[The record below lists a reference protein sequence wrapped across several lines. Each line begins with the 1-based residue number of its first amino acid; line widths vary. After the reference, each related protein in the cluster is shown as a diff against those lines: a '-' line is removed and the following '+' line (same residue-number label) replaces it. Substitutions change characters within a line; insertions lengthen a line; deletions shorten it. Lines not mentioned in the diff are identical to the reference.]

1 MPTTTSSSTST
12 SSGSQR
18 TRRQPAT
25 QPATKPSRA
34 RGGTAITL
42 PYVTAELH
50 TTKVQLPGLQ
60 GMPGRK
66 ELASA
71 VETVRRQLPSRDQ
84 ALFYGGLT
92 AAAAFSLIEW
102 PVAAAIG
109 IGNAL
114 VQRSVHQEISEA

>member
-1 MPTTTSSSTST
+1 MATTTSSSTSST
-12 SSGSQR
+12 SSGTSHR
-18 TRRQPAT
+18 TRKQPPT
-25 QPATKPSRA
+25 RA
-34 RGGTAITL
+34 GRAQGGTDITL

-50 TTKVQLPGLQ
+50 TTKVHLPGL
-60 GMPGRK
+60 PGRK

-71 VETVRRQLPSRDQ
+71 VDTVRGQLPSREQ

-114 VQRSVHQEISEA
+114 IQRSVHKEISEA

>member
-1 MPTTTSSSTST
+1 MATTTSSSTSST
-12 SSGSQR
+12 SSGTSHR

-25 QPATKPSRA
+25 RSGRA

-50 TTKVQLPGLQ
+50 TTEVRLPELPGI
-60 GMPGRK
+60 PGRK

-71 VETVRRQLPSRDQ
+71 VDTVRGQLPSRDQ

-92 AAAAFSLIEW
+92 VAAAFSLIEW

-114 VQRSVHQEISEA
+114 IQRSVHKEISEA

>member
-1 MPTTTSSSTST
+1 MATTTSSSTSST

-25 QPATKPSRA
+25 KPSRE

-71 VETVRRQLPSRDQ
+71 VETVRGQLPSRDQ

-114 VQRSVHQEISEA
+114 VQRSMHKEISEA

>member
-1 MPTTTSSSTST
+1 MATTTSSSTSST
-12 SSGSQR
+12 SSGTSQR
-18 TRRQPAT
+18 TRR

-50 TTKVQLPGLQ
+50 TTKVQLPGFP
-60 GMPGRK
+60 GIPGRK
-66 ELASA
+66 ELTSA
-71 VETVRRQLPSRDQ
+71 VETVRGQLPSPGQ

-114 VQRSVHQEISEA
+114 VQRSVHKEISEA

>member
-1 MPTTTSSSTST
+1 MATTTSSSTSST
-12 SSGSQR
+12 SSGTSHR
-18 TRRQPAT
+18 TRKQPAT
-25 QPATKPSRA
+25 RA
-34 RGGTAITL
+34 RRAQGGTEITL

-50 TTKVQLPGLQ
+50 TTKVHLPGLAA
-60 GMPGRK
+60 MPGRK

-71 VETVRRQLPSRDQ
+71 VDTVRGQLPSREQ

-114 VQRSVHQEISEA
+114 IQRSVHKEISEA

>member
-1 MPTTTSSSTST
+1 MATTTSSSTSST

-25 QPATKPSRA
+25 KSSPA

-42 PYVTAELH
+42 PYVTAELR
-50 TTKVQLPGLQ
+50 TTKVQLPELPGI
-60 GMPGRK
+60 PGRK

-71 VETVRRQLPSRDQ
+71 VETVRGQLPTRDQ

-92 AAAAFSLIEW
+92 AAAAFSVIEW

-114 VQRSVHQEISEA
+114 LQRSVHKEISEA

>member
-1 MPTTTSSSTST
+1 MATTTSPSTSST
-12 SSGSQR
+12 SSGTAHR
-18 TRRQPAT
+18 TRKQPAT
-25 QPATKPSRA
+25 RAAPA
-34 RGGTAITL
+34 RGGTDITL

-50 TTKVQLPGLQ
+50 TTKVHLPGLP

-66 ELASA
+66 ELTSA
-71 VETVRRQLPSRDQ
+71 VDTVRGQLPSREQ

-114 VQRSVHQEISEA
+114 VQRSVHKEISEA